1 MSNHPPR
8 PSAARAQVA
17 QHAAT
22 LAQRLA
28 ASAPVARPAAPRTT
42 IEVYTKATWSARKA
56 ALGTVQGDSRDTLA
70 RTLET
75 MQAVGRFRPLAP
87 APAPSTLAALL
98 DRHPHFEEVIERLID
113 AAHLARLSREPHFAF
128 PPCLLVGPPGTG
140 KTTFAVDLAKAVGTS
155 HLFIPMSTASSGF
168 DLSGLSSGW
177 STARPGRIHLHLT
190 CEAGSYANPLLVL
203 DELDKASGDPRWN
216 PTGPLY
222 ALLESRTARQFT
234 DELVEIPIDASHIG
248 WLATANYVDRIEPAL
263 RSRFVE
269 VAVRVPRPDESR
281 RIAQHVYAALRAAA
295 PWGDRFAPKLRQA
308 VVEALSEDLPRTQ
321 RKRLEAAF
329 GRAARAGRRELSVD
343 DLGSASPIVPADEGY
358 QLQRVGFTASL
369 SARVRARREG

>member
-1 MSNHPPR
+1 
-8 PSAARAQVA
+8 VA
-17 QHAAT
+17 HHAAA

-28 ASAPVARPAAPRTT
+28 AGAHVALPPSPRPSV
-42 IEVYTKATWSARKA
+42 EVYTKAAWSARKA

-75 MQAVGRFRPLAP
+75 MQSLGRFRPLAA

-140 KTTFAVDLAKAVGTS
+140 KTTFAVDLAKAVGTGY
-155 HLFIPMSTASSGF
+155 LFIPMSTASSGF

-177 STARPGRIHLHLT
+177 STARPGRIHTHLT

-203 DELDKASGDPRWN
+203 DEIDKAAGDQRWN
-216 PTGPLY
+216 PIGPLY

-234 DELVEIPIDASHIG
+234 DEFAEIPLDASHIG
-248 WLATANYVDRIEPAL
+248 WLATANYVDRIEAAL
-263 RSRFVE
+263 RSRFIE
-269 VAVRVPRPDESR
+269 VVVRYPSRDESR
-281 RIAQHVYAALRAAA
+281 RIAQHVYADLRAAA
-295 PWGDRFAPKLRQA
+295 PWGVRFAPRLPEA
-308 VVEALSEDLPRTQ
+308 VAEALCEDPPRTQ

-329 GRAARAGRRELSVD
+329 GRAARAGRRELWVD
-343 DLGSASPIVPADEGY
+343 DLGSVPPIVHADEGY

-369 SARVRARREG
+369 TARAASVIED